1 MLQNTAMAQSVANLA
16 IAQVDHPAK
25 LSAQSVWHAL
35 ITAGVYF
42 IDSPILVW
50 AGIAVLAVVLIV
62 PTFRKGY
69 IIEVPEGHLR
79 VPVFD
84 REEHERKQREQL
96 DGGVFGDICNPTSMS
111 ALALFPDDD

>member
-1 MLQNTAMAQSVANLA
+1 MQMLQHAVMAQSVANLA

-25 LSAQSVWHAL
+25 LSAESVWHAV

-62 PTFRKGY
+62 PTFRKEY
-69 IIEVPEGHLR
+69 IVEVPESHLR
-79 VPVFD
+79 EPAFD
-84 REEHERKQREQL
+84 PEEHERKQRKHL
-96 DGGVFGDICNPTSMS
+96 KSLSPDGLSIDILN
-111 ALALFPDDD
+111 LLRHDDV